1 MACPLSIAKRLLEGE
16 TIPMNFDNK
25 NQKHDFDYEVLKKLL
40 DLTNNDMQ
48 KASRTLVRL
57 KSRPID

>member
-1 MACPLSIAKRLLEGE
+1 
-16 TIPMNFDNK
+16 MNFDNK